1 MLGTI
6 SSLVFGPP
14 PLTREQRYL
23 FFGEGDAPAD
33 APPMRRMLYAHD
45 DEAYVTADEMAR
57 CRAWLGGGPRDGL
70 VSEDAAGASVLS
82 AFRYF
87 GKTHD
92 GGASAGGS
100 VGTADCGDDPL
111 LHVAPHDDRGL
122 LTILLNP
129 EDAAAAAAA
138 G

>member
-33 APPMRRMLYAHD
+33 APPMRVMLYAHD
-45 DEAYVTADEMAR
+45 NEAYVTADEMAR

-82 AFRYF
+82 V
-87 GKTHD
+87 
-92 GGASAGGS
+92 SS
-100 VGTADCGDDPL
+100 S
-111 LHVAPHDDRGL
+111 
-122 LTILLNP
+122 
-129 EDAAAAAAA
+129 AAAAEPSVGVGARSKHENA
-138 G
+138 GRDSAVSADAPAFFKGPAIPIFRHM